1 MISMRVI
8 SLEVYCRKVGIFN
21 FDFIHSL
28 NLTNDI
34 MSDDKK
40 STDGP
45 IPTATAT
52 ENVKVSYKL
61 MSIEEARATRNQS
74 NEEDK

>member
-1 MISMRVI
+1 
-8 SLEVYCRKVGIFN
+8 
-21 FDFIHSL
+21 
-28 NLTNDI
+28 

>member
-1 MISMRVI
+1 
-8 SLEVYCRKVGIFN
+8 
-21 FDFIHSL
+21 
-28 NLTNDI
+28 

-45 IPTATAT
+45 IPTAT

>member
-8 SLEVYCRKVGIFN
+8 SLEVYCREVGIFN
-21 FDFIHSL
+21 FDFIHSV
-28 NLTNDI
+28 NLTNNI

-45 IPTATAT
+45 IPTAT